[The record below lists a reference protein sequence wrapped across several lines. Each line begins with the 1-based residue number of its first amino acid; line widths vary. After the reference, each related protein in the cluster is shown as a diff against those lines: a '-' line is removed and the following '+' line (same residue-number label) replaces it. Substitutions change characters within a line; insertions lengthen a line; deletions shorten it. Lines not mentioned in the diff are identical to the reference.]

1 VTDGRYEKKIRAYI
15 STMGCPKNL
24 VDSEA
29 AAGVLGRAGCELTDE
44 PAEADVLLVG
54 ACSFLQSSWTDTVE
68 EVERLAAFKDHA
80 KKRLV
85 LMGCLPLHRDLDLE
99 KELPE
104 VDHFVSTGAHERLEQ
119 LARIWRNGA
128 GEGPRGTSREPSR
141 FVDAVGADRFAAF
154 TDRPLMTPP
163 HTAYVKV
170 AEGCN
175 RRCSFCAIPAIRG
188 RHAARPI
195 SAVVSEV
202 EGMAA
207 RGVREVT
214 LLSQDMVSYRDD
226 DGGFTDLVGEV
237 AKTGVDWI
245 RLFYLHPAG
254 LSLDRVRRLFEHESV
269 VRYME
274 MPVQHVSDDLL
285 KRMRRSH
292 DRAHVERLVAG
303 IRSEFPDTVIRSE
316 VIVGFPGET
325 DTHFE
330 ELLDF
335 VQEIQFDSLG
345 IFNYSPEQGT
355 EAAGFPGAVP
365 EAVARHRVEEL
376 TAAQEAVSFGVQAA
390 WVGKS
395 LDVLVDRRCRPDEQ
409 QPDGAVAGRFYGQ
422 APEIDGEVF
431 VATDAA
437 EIGNFMKVRIT
448 DSGVFDLTGEP
459 LSGSHAG

>member
-1 VTDGRYEKKIRAYI
+1 VTDGRHDKKIRAYI

-29 AAGVLGRAGCELTDE
+29 AAGVLARAGCELTDE

-54 ACSFLQSSWTDTVE
+54 ACSFLQSSWADTVE
-68 EVERLAAFKDHA
+68 EVERLSAFKDHA
-80 KKRLV
+80 DKRLV

-119 LARIWRNGA
+119 LVHIWRNGA
-128 GEGPRGTSREPSR
+128 GEDPRGPWR
-141 FVDAVGADRFAAF
+141 FVDGVGADRFAAY

-175 RRCSFCAIPAIRG
+175 RSCSFCAIPAIRG
-188 RHAARPI
+188 RHAGRPI
-195 SAVVSEV
+195 SAVVREV
-202 EGMAA
+202 EGLVA

-226 DGGFTDLVGEV
+226 GAGFTDLVGEV
-237 AKTGVDWI
+237 AKTSVDWI

-254 LSLDRVRRLFEHESV
+254 LSLDRVRRLFEHETV

-292 DRAHVERLVAG
+292 NRAHVERLVAG
-303 IRSEFPDTVIRSE
+303 IRNEFPDTVIRSE

-325 DTHFE
+325 DAQFE

-335 VQEIQFDSLG
+335 VGEIQFDSLG
-345 IFNYSPEQGT
+345 IFNYSPERGT

-365 EAVARHRVEEL
+365 EAVSRHRVEEL
-376 TAAQEAVSFGVQAA
+376 TRAQEAVSFGVQAA
-390 WVGKS
+390 RVGKS

-431 VATDAA
+431 VATDQA
-437 EIGNFMKVRIT
+437 EVGDFIRVRIT
-448 DSGVFDLTGEP
+448 DSGVFDLKGEQ
-459 LSGSHAG
+459 AD